1 MYHSINRLLDCCLF
15 FFPHT
20 VRRFFVMLALSAVF
34 ACAQLLAAEHLAEIE
49 CDEQL
54 CQQCQVSAEDDA
66 TASDVLQPATCY
78 VANPPRELSTPLW
91 LARHDFDFRA
101 RAPPL
106 S

>member
-15 FFPHT
+15 ISLHT
-20 VRRFFVMLALSAVF
+20 VRRFVVMLALSALF
-34 ACAQLLAAEHLAEIE
+34 ACAQLLAAEHLVEIE

-54 CQQCQVSAEDDA
+54 CLQCQVAAEDEVA
-66 TASDVLQPATCY
+66 ASDVLQPATCY
-78 VANPPRELSTPLW
+78 VATLPRELSTPHW

>member
-1 MYHSINRLLDCCLF
+1 
-15 FFPHT
+15 
-20 VRRFFVMLALSAVF
+20 MLALSAPF
-34 ACAQLLAAEHLAEIE
+34 ACAQLLAVEHLAEID

-54 CQQCQVSAEDDA
+54 CQQCQVFAEDDA

-78 VANPPRELSTPLW
+78 VANPPRELSTSHW

>member
-1 MYHSINRLLDCCLF
+1 MDYCLLFSL
-15 FFPHT
+15 HT
-20 VRRFFVMLALSAVF
+20 ARRFAAMLALGALF
-34 ACAQLLAAEHLAEIE
+34 ACAQLLAAEHLAEID

-54 CQQCQVSAEDDA
+54 CQQCQVSAEEDA
-66 TASDVLQPATCY
+66 TASDVLQPATRY
-78 VANPPRELSTPLW
+78 VANPPRELSTPHW

>member
-1 MYHSINRLLDCCLF
+1 MDCCLF
-15 FFPHT
+15 FSLHT
-20 VRRFFVMLALSAVF
+20 ARRIAAMLALGALF
-34 ACAQLLAAEHLAEIE
+34 ACAQLLAAEHLAEID

-54 CQQCQVSAEDDA
+54 CQQCQMSAEEDA

-78 VANPPRELSTPLW
+78 VANPPRELSTPHW

>member
-1 MYHSINRLLDCCLF
+1 
-15 FFPHT
+15 
-20 VRRFFVMLALSAVF
+20 MLALSALF
-34 ACAQLLAAEHLAEIE
+34 ACAQLLAAEHLAEID

-78 VANPPRELSTPLW
+78 AEISLREPSTSHW
-91 LARHDFDFRA
+91 HARHHFDFRA

>member
-1 MYHSINRLLDCCLF
+1 MDCCLLS
-15 FFPHT
+15 FPHT
-20 VRRFFVMLALSAVF
+20 ARRFVVILALSAVF
-34 ACAQLLAAEHLAEIE
+34 ACAQLLAAEHLVEIE

-54 CQQCQVSAEDDA
+54 CLQCQMAAEDEA
-66 TASDVLQPATCY
+66 AASDVLQPATCY
-78 VANPPRELSTPLW
+78 VATLLRELSTPHW

>member
-1 MYHSINRLLDCCLF
+1 MDCCLLF
-15 FFPHT
+15 SLHT
-20 VRRFFVMLALSAVF
+20 ARRFAAMLALGALF
-34 ACAQLLAAEHLAEIE
+34 ACAQLLAAEHLAEID

-54 CQQCQVSAEDDA
+54 CQQCQVSAEEDA

-78 VANPPRELSTPLW
+78 VANPPRELSTPHW
-91 LARHDFDFRA
+91 LARHDFDFHA